1 MATRLNQL
9 FLISPESFLNRT
21 VLFSNDLATPES
33 FRLMANKLLHHVDI
47 EPVTNRS
54 RVRLLTGINEYS
66 QHSDVPMLSY
76 VVPMEGVALVPKEG
90 SPHTLVFIPEFTCC
104 RLLVQD
110 DEQWLR
116 FSLNRDMFRIETPP
130 ETEQGSRYC
139 DSINYWEF
147 VERGLVGN
155 IRGTAILFKQPEKPW
170 RFAMQQIVGPA
181 GAEVVRK
188 VFARD
193 LRYSGLITP

>member
-1 MATRLNQL
+1 MSTRVNQL
-9 FLISPESFLNRT
+9 FLISPESYLHRT

-33 FRLMANKLLHHVDI
+33 AALMANKLLHHVDI

-54 RVRLLTGINEYS
+54 RVRLFPSIHEYAR
-66 QHSDVPMLSY
+66 HSDVPMISY
-76 VVPMEGVALVPKEG
+76 VVPLEGVALVPKEG
-90 SPHTLVFIPEFTCC
+90 SPHTLVFIPEFTCS
-104 RLLVQD
+104 RLLVHD

-116 FSLNRDMFRIETPP
+116 LSLNRDLIRMQTPP
-130 ETEQGSRYC
+130 ETEPGSRYC
-139 DSINYWEF
+139 DSVNYWEF
-147 VERGLVGN
+147 VEKGLVGN
-155 IRGTAILFKQPEKPW
+155 IRGTAVLFKQPAKPW

-193 LRYSGLITP
+193 LRYS

>member
-1 MATRLNQL
+1 MATRVNQL
-9 FLISPESFLNRT
+9 FLISPESYLHRT

-33 FRLMANKLLHHVDI
+33 TMLMANKLLHHVDI

-54 RVRLLTGINEYS
+54 RVRLLSSIHEYS
-66 QHSDVPMLSY
+66 QHSDVPMISY
-76 VVPMEGVALVPKEG
+76 VVPLEGVALVPKEG
-90 SPHTLVFIPEFTCC
+90 SPHTLVFIPEFTGC
-104 RLLVQD
+104 RLLVKD
-110 DEQWLR
+110 DEQWLQL
-116 FSLNRDMFRIETPP
+116 SLNRELVRMETPP
-130 ETEQGSRYC
+130 ETEPGSRYC

-147 VERGLVGN
+147 AEKGLVGN
-155 IRGTAILFKQPEKPW
+155 IRGTAVLFKQPDKPW

-193 LRYSGLITP
+193 LRYS